1 MPTHLRRAPRKLSLS
16 VAALFCMLL
25 LLRRPDVAASAA
37 DRALSLC
44 VHTVI
49 PAIFPFAVLS
59 RFLLSSRTVLFV
71 LSLAARP
78 VGALL
83 RVGRSASL
91 SVLLGLCL
99 GSPMGAI
106 MLADGLDRGTVT
118 REECE
123 RALFVATLPSPAFL
137 LGVGR
142 TLLGSRSAGVLL
154 LCSTVLASLLSGM
167 LLRGRLSPQGARTPL
182 VPSRTSLSE
191 ALSQSASA
199 MVGVCACIL
208 FFSMLSDALA
218 LVLTPLP
225 SALRD
230 SLLSLLEVSDG
241 IRRVSAY
248 KKIPAACLSAL
259 AAGWS
264 GISIHTQIHS
274 ILHGRDLSF
283 SLYCL
288 GKALT
293 GALAAL
299 VTSLALFLFPSV
311 L

>member
-1 MPTHLRRAPRKLSLS
+1 MPTHPCRAPRELSLS

-25 LLRRPDVAASAA
+25 LLRRPDVAANAA
-37 DRALSLC
+37 ERALSLC
-44 VHTVI
+44 VHSVI

-59 RFLLSSRTVLFV
+59 KLLLSSRAVLRV

-78 VGALL
+78 VRVML
-83 RVGRSASL
+83 RLGEGASL

-99 GSPMGAI
+99 GSPMGAL

-142 TLLGSRSAGVLL
+142 MLLGSRSAGVLL
-154 LCSTVLASLLSGM
+154 LFSTVLAALLSGVF
-167 LLRGRLSPQGARTPL
+167 LRGKSSPRSTHAPL
-182 VPSRTSLSE
+182 IPSRTSLSD

-199 MVGVCACIL
+199 TVGVCACIL
-208 FFSMLSDALA
+208 FFSMLSDALS
-218 LVLTPLP
+218 LVLFPLP

-230 SLLSLLEVSDG
+230 ALLSLLEVSDG

-283 SLYCL
+283 SLY
-288 GKALT
+288 
-293 GALAAL
+293 
-299 VTSLALFLFPSV
+299 
-311 L
+311 